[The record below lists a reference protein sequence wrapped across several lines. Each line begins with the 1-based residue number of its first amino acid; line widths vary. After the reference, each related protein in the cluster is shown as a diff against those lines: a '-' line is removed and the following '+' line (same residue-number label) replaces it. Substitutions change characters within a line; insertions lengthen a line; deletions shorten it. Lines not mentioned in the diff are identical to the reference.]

1 MIIQNPDNS
10 LSYTDPTGKV
20 VKVSIFDSTT
30 YAKIAAIL
38 VKQQQ
43 AQGNNKTKLDL
54 YTLNLQSSQD
64 QINRGV
70 DVPAPTKPLMEVVDD
85 QGVDS
90 FVPFVPP
97 LADLKLSTIPVAPS
111 TGSGAATT
119 NLPPDYAQL
128 TYLMVEA
135 LFKKD
140 FPQG

>member
-90 FVPFVPP
+90 FVPFVRPWR
-97 LADLKLSTIPVAPS
+97 I
-111 TGSGAATT
+111 
-119 NLPPDYAQL
+119 
-128 TYLMVEA
+128 
-135 LFKKD
+135 
-140 FPQG
+140 